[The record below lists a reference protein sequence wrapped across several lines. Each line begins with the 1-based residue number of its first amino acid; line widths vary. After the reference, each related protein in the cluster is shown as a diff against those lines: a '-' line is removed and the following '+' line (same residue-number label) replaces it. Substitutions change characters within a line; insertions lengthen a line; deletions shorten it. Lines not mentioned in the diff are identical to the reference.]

1 MTRTRTET
9 RTAPHYQLVI
19 VGAGLVGASLALQ
32 MAPKLAERGMRLAL
46 VEAGGEPEHYAGP
59 VFDPRVVALTAASQA
74 QLESLGLWRQIIA
87 ERVCPYRDME
97 VWDGEASGDIGFH
110 ARQLGCEQLGHIVEN
125 SLLVRHLR
133 RALGYQSAVDWFHP
147 CRLEDYQPADAQTP
161 ARIRLDD
168 GQELS
173 ADLLVAADGA
183 HSRLRTLAGFAVR
196 EWAYGQKAI
205 VTSVRT
211 RHAHGYQA
219 RQRFMHTGPLAFL
232 PLRWRGGEPGEDWDC
247 HHSSIVWSAD
257 SALADHLMALDDD
270 AFCARLT
277 RDFEA
282 RLGPVEACD
291 QRHAIPLY
299 QRHARHYVQPGV
311 ALVGDAAHSI
321 HPLAGQGVNLGLK
334 DVAALAGQLTRGLE
348 RGLPLSEPSLLRRY
362 QRDRL
367 GDNLAMMALMESFK
381 HLFGSRSAEWIWL
394 RNEGLR
400 RVNALPL
407 VKNTL
412 ARKAMG
418 V

>member
-1 MTRTRTET
+1 MS
-9 RTAPHYQLVI
+9 AQPQHYQLVI

-46 VEAGGEPEHYAGP
+46 VEAGGEPDRYSGP
-59 VFDPRVVALTAASQA
+59 AFDPRVVALTAASQA
-74 QLESLGLWRQIIA
+74 LFETLGLWSQVSA

-133 RALGYQSAVDWFHP
+133 QALRYQSSVDWFQPH
-147 CRLEDYQPADAQTP
+147 RLEDYQPAGAEAP

-168 GQELS
+168 GRQLS

-183 HSRLRTLAGFAVR
+183 QSRLRSLAGFAVR

-205 VTSVRT
+205 ITSVRT
-211 RHAHGYQA
+211 QQSHDYKA
-219 RQRFMHTGPLAFL
+219 RQRFMRTGPLAFL
-232 PLRWRGGEPGEDWDC
+232 PLRWRGAEANQDWDC
-247 HHSSIVWSAD
+247 HYSSIVWSAD
-257 SALADHLMALDDD
+257 SALADSLMALDDD

-282 RLGPVEACD
+282 RLGRVEACD
-291 QRHAIPLY
+291 QRYAIPLY

-334 DVAALAGQLTRGLE
+334 DVVALARQLNRGLD

-362 QRDRL
+362 QRQRL
-367 GDNLAMMALMESFK
+367 GDNLGMMALMESFK
-381 HLFGSRSAEWIWL
+381 HLFGSRSPEWIWL

-400 RVNALPL
+400 RVDALPF

>member
-1 MTRTRTET
+1 MSVRATTSSQ
-9 RTAPHYQLVI
+9 HYQLVI

-32 MAPKLAERGMRLAL
+32 VAPKLAEQGMRLAL
-46 VEAGGEPEHYAGP
+46 VEASGEPDGYSGP
-59 VFDPRVVALTAASQA
+59 VFDPRVVALTAASLT
-74 QLESLGLWRQIIA
+74 QLESLGLWRQVSA

-97 VWDGEASGDIGFH
+97 VWDGEASGEIAFH

-133 RALGYQSAVDWFHP
+133 QALSYQSAVDWFQP
-147 CRLEDYQPADAQTP
+147 ARLEDYQPADAQTP

-168 GQELS
+168 GRQLS

-183 HSRLRTLAGFAVR
+183 HSRLRSLAGFAVR

-211 RHAHGYQA
+211 QRPHDYKA
-219 RQRFMHTGPLAFL
+219 RQRFMRTGPLAFL
-232 PLRWRGGEPGEDWDC
+232 PLRWHSGEADQDWDC
-247 HHSSIVWSAD
+247 HYSSIVWSAD
-257 SALADHLMALDDD
+257 SALADNLVALNDD

-282 RLGPVEACD
+282 RLGRVEACD

-299 QRHARHYVQPGV
+299 QRHARHYVHPGV

-334 DVAALAGQLTRGLE
+334 DVMALAGQLTRGLE

-362 QRDRL
+362 QRERL
-367 GDNLAMMALMESFK
+367 GDNLGMMAVMETFK
-381 HLFGSRSAEWIWL
+381 RLFGSRSPEWIWL

-400 RVNALPL
+400 RVNTLPL
-407 VKNTL
+407 IKNTL